1 MCYPA
6 VSIIIPVY
14 NASKHIVRA
23 LDSIKNQTYKNYEV
37 IVIDDGSTDDS
48 STIIENHGIDLK
60 LIKQTNGGA
69 SSARNVGIKAATG
82 KYIAFLD
89 SDDEWLPSKLLVQI
103 TQIEKN
109 NALIAVYCRDYNLR
123 EVSNIDS
130 SSLPALINKNCEEI
144 FRQPYNL
151 TTSSF
156 LIKTIVIRELGGFD
170 ENLQTAEDIDL
181 YLKASLY
188 GEIGELS
195 ESLCV
200 KHDVENSL
208 GSALSSY
215 QDNLDV
221 VTSFYN
227 SNVDQL
233 PASFEKSY
241 INMKVYVLNS
251 WCEDLLWKNKFSNS
265 LDVCFRSLCVKLSI
279 RAIHLLCKIVIKSSI
294 VFVRSQ

>member
-48 STIIENHGIDLK
+48 CKIIEGHVIDLK
-60 LIKQTNGGA
+60 LIQKTNGGV

-123 EVSNIDS
+123 GQSNIES
-130 SSLPALINKNCEEI
+130 SSLPALVNKNSEEI

-156 LIKTIVIRELGGFD
+156 FIKTMVIRELGGFD

-195 ESLCV
+195 ENLCI
-200 KHDVENSL
+200 KHDIENSL
-208 GSALSSY
+208 GNALSSY
-215 QDNLDV
+215 EDNLDV
-221 VTSFYN
+221 IARFFKG
-227 SNVDQL
+227 NVDQL

-241 INMKVYVLNS
+241 INMKVSVLNS
-251 WCEDLLWKNKFSNS
+251 WCEDLLWKNKFTNS
-265 LDVCFRSLCVKLSI
+265 LNVCFRSLSVKFSL
-279 RAIHLLCKIVIKSSI
+279 RAMNLLCKIVIKSSI
-294 VFVRSQ
+294 AFVRSQ